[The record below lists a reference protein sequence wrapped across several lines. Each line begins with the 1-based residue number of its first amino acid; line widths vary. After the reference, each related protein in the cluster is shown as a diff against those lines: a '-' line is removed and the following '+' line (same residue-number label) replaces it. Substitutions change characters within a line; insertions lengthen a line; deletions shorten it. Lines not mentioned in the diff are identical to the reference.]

1 MLPKYIPF
9 LPFSAMSA
17 SATSPSDGSA
27 TVFPP
32 AVFVH
37 MDMPEESRLKCVEF
51 TLEALAKHKVE
62 KDQAMHVKKA
72 LEEWNGALWVVVIG
86 VAYGASLAHENS
98 ALCMFR
104 IGKVHVLCFQGY
116 DEGALMNTKKS
127 AAPSAQKAVTTD
139 DDPATAVAAVEESKG
154 AE

>member
-1 MLPKYIPF
+1 
-9 LPFSAMSA
+9 
-17 SATSPSDGSA
+17 
-27 TVFPP
+27 
-32 AVFVH
+32 
-37 MDMPEESRLKCVEF
+37 MPEESRLKCVEF
-51 TLEALAKHKVE
+51 TLEALSKHKVE

-72 LEEWNGALWVVVIG
+72 LEDWNGALWVVVIG

-116 DEGALMNTKKS
+116 DEGALINTKKS
-127 AAPSAQKAVTTD
+127 AEPRAQKAVTKD
-139 DDPATAVAAVEESKG
+139 DEPAAAAAAAAAGEESKG